1 MAVAFTSSAL
11 DIEKWQ
17 TSMTK
22 VAPIAALAGFTIEE
36 TTAIMAKL
44 SDTGIEASIAGTSLR
59 NIFLKMQDPTSEL
72 SRRVGHT
79 ITNLDDMLE
88 VFKDMQDEG
97 VNLANILTF
106 MDVRQVAAFGTMLEG
121 ADDIRAMRDELME
134 AEGAGQDMADTVG
147 DTLQGSILKVKS
159 AFQGL
164 SIAIVD
170 NFGGALKE
178 TLTNLAKWLNELA
191 KNPKKLKE
199 IGNTLKW
206 LIKIIASYVIGAK
219 LATLWT
225 KTMATGFLGA
235 TTASGAFARSLV
247 VVRAG
252 LRSLKT
258 AIATTGIGL
267 LVVLLGELAAA
278 WMFSNEQVYEA
289 VRLQDEVDDKM
300 IETNTEIESLRDTLD
315 KLIDARRTMNSLL
328 NEEGKLIDDGKVSAL
343 QYKDAKSKEETAI
356 KNINKVR
363 KLYGQ
368 TLIDENDAIGDIKK
382 STEELIKVMQDK
394 ALAEIYIDMERA
406 AIKQVVTA
414 QTIRKKLHPFIESI
428 MKASGAENPENENK
442 TMREVLA
449 LYSNVAQSMEIDM
462 RMMKGIHE
470 YRSLLGSV
478 FGVGTQEDLLSHMS
492 EGAKKERHVG
502 IIALSKLLKQH
513 DMTFAEFVT
522 ILDPG
527 AVANVDYMDT
537 LTDPFQAGEGR
548 SWATHF
554 VDGLPEQHGGKTS
567 SKIYI
572 ELQRDAIRKIIEA
585 QSGTSIEELLSSDY
599 STPSGD
605 GPPDNEDALY
615 SLQHFLTKAKDIVN
629 TALLDEDIS
638 MNLYDRI
645 IGEED
650 ATEKHLEAELQ
661 AIDKFI
667 AQYSETDAEHNQDV
681 INAKARRNAVLLKIE
696 EEGFR
701 KKLKQID
708 DNYQTEKT
716 KLEEQRAQNLI
727 DEFTYQALLNGITAE
742 MLKKKIELYTAANK
756 EVNDLTNQEKI
767 NAAEAYQMLINERDA
782 ALSKFSEIG
791 GMLEEIAGEEE
802 KLQGLRKAGIAIT
815 RAAAVA
821 ESIFTL
827 QKELGNLADRQKA
840 MLAIQTQIA
849 EAGGIG
855 TTIAAGFA
863 NLFKAGT
870 YAAAGVTRQSGLIFP
885 FNLIAMAGTI
895 AAIIGVIASVKNLF
909 GGDYGASAAGASS
922 PASGGGSSSGGGS
935 GGMMSLMTFGGR
947 HTTVGNISS
956 YAAGGMVHGKSH
968 AQGGEKF
975 AVGGRVVELEGGE
988 AVINKRSTSMF
999 RSQLSAM
1006 NYAGGGVKFADGGVT
1021 NIPSFAQTQFQV
1033 DGQKQLTGAAAQR
1046 SKVVVV
1052 EADITKSQ
1060 NTVSAIESEA
1070 AF

>member
-1 MAVAFTSSAL
+1 MIGTFTDFEFTMAKVKAVSGANAEEFKLLSDQAQHLGRTTFFTAAQVAELQLNLSKLGFTVKEIDDATQATINLSIATGSDLARAATVAGNAVRGFQLDASETTRVVDVMAVAFTSSAL

-134 AEGAGQDMADTVG
+134 AEGAGQNMADTVG

-191 KNPKKLKE
+191 KNPKKLQE

-247 VVRAG
+247 VVRTG
-252 LRSLKT
+252 LRALKT

-278 WMFSNEQVYEA
+278 WMFSNDQVYEA
-289 VRLQDEVDDKM
+289 VRLQDEIDDKM

-328 NEEGKLIDDGKVSAL
+328 NEEGKLIDNGKVSAL

-406 AIKQVVTA
+406 AIKRVVTA
-414 QTIRKKLHPFIESI
+414 QTIRKKLHPFIEGI
-428 MKASGAENPENENK
+428 MQYKSASDDENQE
-442 TMREVLA
+442 MREVLD
-449 LYSNVAQSMEIDM
+449 LYADVAESMNIDM
-462 RMMKGIHE
+462 RMMGGIHE
-470 YRSLLGSV
+470 FRDLLGSV
-478 FGVGTQEDLLSHMS
+478 FGVGTQEDLLKHMS
-492 EGAKKERHVG
+492 EGAKKERHVS
-502 IIALSKLLKQH
+502 IIALSKLLKEH
-513 DMTFAEFVT
+513 DMTFADFVT
-522 ILDPG
+522 IIDPG
-527 AVANVDYMDT
+527 SVADYDYMDT
-537 LTDPFQAGEGR
+537 LTDPF
-548 SWATHF
+548 AT
-554 VDGLPEQHGGKTS
+554 S
-567 SKIYI
+567 NNMY
-572 ELQRDAIRKIIEA
+572 
-585 QSGTSIEELLSSDY
+585 
-599 STPSGD
+599 
-605 GPPDNEDALY
+605 
-615 SLQHFLTKAKDIVN
+615 
-629 TALLDEDIS
+629 
-638 MNLYDRI
+638 
-645 IGEED
+645 
-650 ATEKHLEAELQ
+650 
-661 AIDKFI
+661 
-667 AQYSETDAEHNQDV
+667 
-681 INAKARRNAVLLKIE
+681 
-696 EEGFR
+696 
-701 KKLKQID
+701 
-708 DNYQTEKT
+708 
-716 KLEEQRAQNLI
+716 
-727 DEFTYQALLNGITAE
+727 
-742 MLKKKIELYTAANK
+742 LYT
-756 EVNDLTNQEKI
+756 
-767 NAAEAYQMLINERDA
+767 
-782 ALSKFSEIG
+782 KF
-791 GMLEEIAGEEE
+791 
-802 KLQGLRKAGIAIT
+802 KDGIHQRNILKYKG
-815 RAAAVA
+815 
-821 ESIFTL
+821 TL
-827 QKELGNLADRQKA
+827 
-840 MLAIQTQIA
+840 
-849 EAGGIG
+849 
-855 TTIAAGFA
+855 
-863 NLFKAGT
+863 
-870 YAAAGVTRQSGLIFP
+870 
-885 FNLIAMAGTI
+885 
-895 AAIIGVIASVKNLF
+895 
-909 GGDYGASAAGASS
+909 
-922 PASGGGSSSGGGS
+922 
-935 GGMMSLMTFGGR
+935 
-947 HTTVGNISS
+947 
-956 YAAGGMVHGKSH
+956 
-968 AQGGEKF
+968 
-975 AVGGRVVELEGGE
+975 
-988 AVINKRSTSMF
+988 
-999 RSQLSAM
+999 
-1006 NYAGGGVKFADGGVT
+1006 
-1021 NIPSFAQTQFQV
+1021 
-1033 DGQKQLTGAAAQR
+1033 
-1046 SKVVVV
+1046 
-1052 EADITKSQ
+1052 
-1060 NTVSAIESEA
+1060 
-1070 AF
+1070 